1 MMGFTKKAGTAMIRV
16 STSTGSQVLRLLL
29 RGCAV
34 ASTDI
39 SAFSCFVGRDSS
51 APPAST
57 NTITVVGKRVPEP
70 YASFLTLCAYL
81 LKGCRA
87 SIHPVSDKRGSRK
100 PSFVLC
106 SHRARSMYNT
116 TQDFFPGD
124 RGCPFVPFAESR
136 FPTLT

>member
-57 NTITVVGKRVPEP
+57 NTLTITVVGKRVPEP

-81 LKGCRA
+81 LKGCQD
-87 SIHPVSDKRGSRK
+87 SIHRAAERNCPKSDLSNA
-100 PSFVLC
+100 PAVVNL
-106 SHRARSMYNT
+106 A
-116 TQDFFPGD
+116 
-124 RGCPFVPFAESR
+124 
-136 FPTLT
+136 

>member
-39 SAFSCFVGRDSS
+39 SACSCFVGRDSS

-57 NTITVVGKRVPEP
+57 NTLTITVVGKRVPEP

-87 SIHPVSDKRGSRK
+87 SIHPVSDKRGSR
-100 PSFVLC
+100 
-106 SHRARSMYNT
+106 
-116 TQDFFPGD
+116 
-124 RGCPFVPFAESR
+124 
-136 FPTLT
+136 TLTHKKSRGGWIPAPRPPTVLRLVLTLYY